1 MPRFFDDLGVAVKAG
16 ATPVLAFGAGAGAAV
31 AGVTVVDVGAQVGAQ
46 AQVAVEG
53 LIASF
58 IIL

>member
-1 MPRFFDDLGVAVKAG
+1 LPRFFDDRGVAVKAG
-16 ATPVLAFGAGAGAAV
+16 ATPMLALGAGAGAAV
-31 AGVTVVDVGAQVGAQ
+31 AGAGVVDVGAQVQG
-46 AQVAVEG
+46 AVEG